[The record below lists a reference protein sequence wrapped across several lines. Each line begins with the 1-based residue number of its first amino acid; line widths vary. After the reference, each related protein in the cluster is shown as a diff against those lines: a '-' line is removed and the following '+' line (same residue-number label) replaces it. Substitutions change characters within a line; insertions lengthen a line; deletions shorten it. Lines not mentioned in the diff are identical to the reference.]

1 VTANDTAGDGADPIP
16 DDDWRSIVAHV
27 PVVSVD
33 LLVRYD
39 SGVLLGKRTNEP
51 AKGEWFVPGGTVLK
65 GERLAEAVDRV
76 ADEELG
82 IDVEIESRLGTYEH
96 FYDAADVEGV
106 DGKHYVATAFVV
118 RPVGAERETPR
129 DDQHSDLQT
138 LEGDE
143 AGLHPYVSRYLR
155 DAGLG
160 GDHGGENEGED
171 EDESEERGVE
181 SGDADE
187 APGASGGERTP

>member
-1 VTANDTAGDGADPIP
+1 MTADDTTGDDTGPIP

-39 SGVLLGKRTNEP
+39 SGVVLGKRTNEP

-65 GERLAEAVDRV
+65 GERLAEAVHRV
-76 ADEELG
+76 AEEELG

-118 RPVGAERETPR
+118 TPVGAERETPR
-129 DDQHSDLQT
+129 DDQHSDLRT
-138 LEGDE
+138 VERDE
-143 AGLHPYVSRYLR
+143 PGLHPYVSRYLR
-155 DAGLG
+155 DAGFG
-160 GDHGGENEGED
+160 AD
-171 EDESEERGVE
+171 DESEDADEERAVE
-181 SGDADE
+181 SGGEGEAADAD
-187 APGASGGERTP
+187 GGDRTL